1 VSSIRP
7 FYLNLHQQG
16 ELGKRAA
23 QAHEILRDCIGCAW
37 ECHVNRLAG
46 EYGQCRTG
54 AKARVASY
62 GPHMG
67 EEDPLRGW
75 RGSGTIF
82 FSHCNLRCVFCQNY
96 DISGTDAGI
105 EVEPEQLAEIM
116 LELQSHGCHNINLVS
131 PSHVVPQ
138 IIASVYTAAQGG
150 LNIPLVFNTGGYD
163 SLTSLRLLAGI
174 IDIYMPDM
182 KYADERVAQQYS
194 GIPDYPKKNR
204 AAVKEM
210 HRQVGD
216 LVLDNQGLAVRGL
229 LVRHLV
235 LPNQVAGTGD
245 IAHFLSEEISANTYL
260 NIMDQYH
267 PAHQASFHPE
277 INRPSSRSEYREAI
291 KAAQKAGLKRFDR
304 LNR

>member
-1 VSSIRP
+1 VNSKPPGYIH
-7 FYLNLHQQG
+7 LHQQS

-23 QAHEILRDCIGCAW
+23 QAHAILSDCIGCAW
-37 ECHVNRLAG
+37 ECHVDRLAG
-46 EYGQCRTG
+46 EYGECLTG

-82 FSHCNLRCVFCQNY
+82 FSRCNMHCIFCQNY
-96 DISGTDAGI
+96 DISGADAGM

-116 LELQSHGCHNINLVS
+116 LELQTHGCHNINLVS

-138 IIASVYTAAQGG
+138 LIASVYIAAQGG

-163 SLTSLRLLAGI
+163 SLASLHLLDGI

-182 KYADERVAQQYS
+182 KYADEEVAQRYS
-194 GIPDYPKKNR
+194 GTSAYPQANKV
-204 AAVKEM
+204 AVKEM

-216 LVLDNQGLAVRGL
+216 LVLDDQGLAVQGL

-235 LPNQVAGTGD
+235 LPNQAAGTAE
-245 IAHFLSEEISANTYL
+245 IARFLSEEISTNTYL

-267 PAHQASFHPE
+267 PAHQANFHPE
-277 INRPSSRSEYREAI
+277 INRPATRQEYREAI
-291 KAAQKAGLKRFDR
+291 EASQKAGLKRFDR
-304 LNR
+304 RNR